1 MKNIIYI
8 VLAIIIIGAAF
19 TVIGNQN
26 VAEPINSVAC
36 TQEAKLCP
44 DDSAVGR
51 VGPMCE
57 FSACPTVSTTTSSI
71 STTTTLNELI
81 RVTSPQSGA
90 TISSPVTIT
99 GEARGTWYFEASFP
113 IVIVDW
119 DGRIIGTGHAQ
130 ATGEWMTTNFVPFTA
145 TVTFDK
151 PVNTGPQSVRGAIIL
166 KNDNPSGMASTS
178 KAIEIPVV
186 FK

>member
-1 MKNIIYI
+1 MKYIIYI
-8 VLAIIIIGAAF
+8 VLAIIVIGAAF
-19 TVIGNQN
+19 TVIKSQN
-26 VAEPINSVAC
+26 VVVPINSVAC

-44 DDSAVGR
+44 DGSAVGR

-57 FSACPTVSTTTSSI
+57 FSACPGLFPTSSTTSSD
-71 STTTTLNELI
+71 LI
-81 RVTSPQSGA
+81 RVVSPQSGA

-119 DGRIIGTGHAQ
+119 DGKIIGTGHAQ
-130 ATGEWMTTNFVPFTA
+130 ANGDWMTTEFVPFTA

-151 PVNTGPQSVRGAIIL
+151 PADAGPQSVRGAIIL
-166 KNDNPSGMASTS
+166 HNDNESGQASTS
-178 KAIEIPVV
+178 KSIEIPVV
-186 FK
+186 FE